1 MESIMIIAFIVIFI
15 LAFIFII
22 INMFTAPHLPKIDRN
37 APIDTIKAKVIA
49 KRTDVS
55 GSHFHNDNL
64 NMINTHYYVTFELYN
79 KERKEFIV
87 DSDDYGLLIEGD
99 EGMLTYQG
107 IIFKSFDRQK

>member
-1 MESIMIIAFIVIFI
+1 MESIMIIAIIVLFI

-22 INMFTAPHLPKIDRN
+22 INMFIASRLPKIDRN

-55 GSHFHNDNL
+55 GSHFHNDSL

-87 DSDDYGLLIEGD
+87 DSNDYGLLIEGD

-107 IIFKSFDRQK
+107 IIFKSFDRLK

>member
-22 INMFTAPHLPKIDRN
+22 INIFTAPRLPKIDRN

-55 GSHFHNDNL
+55 GSHFHDDNL

-87 DSDDYGLLIEGD
+87 DSNNYGLLIEGD

>member
-1 MESIMIIAFIVIFI
+1 MP
-15 LAFIFII
+15 L
-22 INMFTAPHLPKIDRN
+22 L
-37 APIDTIKAKVIA
+37 DTVKAKVIA

-55 GSHFHNDNL
+55 GSPFHNDNL

-87 DSDDYGLLIEGD
+87 DSNDYGLLIEGD

>member
-22 INMFTAPHLPKIDRN
+22 INIFTAPHLPKIDRN

-49 KRTDVS
+49 KRTDIS

-87 DSDDYGLLIEGD
+87 DSNNYGLLIEGD